1 MSDKLRELWER
12 FKQLPTVYK
21 IAIIG
26 GVVIV
31 GIIVYNLVKNR
42 SAASS
47 TNASPTDSS
56 ALPSLPSLDNLG
68 LPSVPVTDNTA
79 YQNPFNTSDVQ
90 IPPVWTTGPGD
101 STDPT
106 RAATTTPLRVIT
118 QGYDIHEAAATIA
131 AKNAADQ
138 HAGAV
143 THSYDILAASQA
155 NAQKASVAQAAKDQ
169 AMNARYLTA
178 APTPAPPPTQR
189 RTNVSYQ

>member
-106 RAATTTPLRVIT
+106 RVAPPAEPITHPATGIPLEPVSR
-118 QGYDIHEAAATIA
+118 APATASAPAPAERYIRPGFPA
-131 AKNAADQ
+131 IIRPWQYVAPA
-138 HAGAV
+138 AGAH
-143 THSYDILAASQA
+143 TERGQD
-155 NAQKASVAQAAKDQ
+155 
-169 AMNARYLTA
+169 
-178 APTPAPPPTQR
+178 
-189 RTNVSYQ
+189 VSY